1 MIGLFKRITGSLEF
15 YHRISSNLLF
25 SVPLPSSS
33 GLTSISR
40 NVGTMYNQGIEF
52 RLGVDAV
59 KRGDFNWNIDVN
71 MSTVKNEITKLP
83 QEEIIQGTKKL
94 MVGHSIYDFWLQ
106 HIDPEQKGESSKF
119 ADVAHVS
126 QGRYHKKATCKEHPL
141 FA

>member
-1 MIGLFKRITGSLEF
+1 M
-15 YHRISSNLLF
+15 
-25 SVPLPSSS
+25 
-33 GLTSISR
+33 TSISR

-94 MVGHSIYDFWLQ
+94 MVGHSIYDFGFVTGMALIRQIARLFMMQMSRTLQ
-106 HIDPEQKGESSKF
+106 HRNQ
-119 ADVAHVS
+119 
-126 QGRYHKKATCKEHPL
+126 T
-141 FA
+141 